1 MATAEPSSQGI
12 GARWRSTWTP
22 FSTHGTLRAP
32 KPTVLAA
39 IAFTGL
45 AAATTTVALG
55 LTNDELDHTG
65 IRAFLID
72 WITLNYIVAGV
83 IAWWRRPDSRFG
95 LLMVAGGFINFL
107 ATLGISQNGLAP
119 LAGVPDW
126 ATGDVPFTIEF
137 AVGVLPPVLFL
148 HVFLAY
154 PSGRLIGRLDRAVV
168 LGAYATGIGLGLARM
183 VLGGAGPGN
192 LIEVVSAPRAA
203 EAVRDVELVGI
214 SAFCLAGI
222 GVLAARRWGAGRAP
236 RRPLGPLVDS
246 FAVGLVMIAAL
257 FSSIVFVGSPAEV
270 PAIETVRRATFFVV
284 GLAPIAFLIGLLRT
298 RLAVGPAIVSLGAEA
313 ARGDVVGAL
322 RTALRDPTLEVAYW
336 VPEYERYAD
345 RDGRAIELPT
355 AEDRAT
361 TLIDREDGTH
371 VAALV
376 HDASLC
382 DEPELLDAVN
392 AAAGFALENARLH
405 AELRARLE
413 ELKGSR
419 ARIIEAAQ
427 AERQRLERN
436 LHDGAQ
442 QRLVAL
448 SLELGLLEER
458 FASDPDAKAVLDQ
471 TQREVT
477 ESLRELRELAQG
489 IHPAVVTGHGLAV
502 ALKTLAARAQVPVR
516 LRVDL
521 GGRLP
526 ERQEVAAYYVVSE
539 SLTNVAKYACA
550 SWAAVEVRRADR
562 WLMVE
567 IVDDGVGGAD
577 TRRGSGLRGL
587 ADRVE
592 ALGGRL
598 RVWSPA
604 GGGTRIEAEIPCA

>member
-1 MATAEPSSQGI
+1 MATAEPSRQGI
-12 GARWRSTWTP
+12 GALSRTAWGP
-22 FSTHGTLRAP
+22 FSSHGALRAP
-32 KPTVLAA
+32 RPAVLAA
-39 IAFTGL
+39 IAFAGVV
-45 AAATTTVALG
+45 AAAATVALG
-55 LTNDELDHTG
+55 LSNDEVDHVG
-65 IRAFLID
+65 IRAFLND
-72 WITLNYIVAGV
+72 WITLNYIVAGL

-95 LLMVAGGFINFL
+95 LLMVAAGFVNFL
-107 ATLGISQNGLAP
+107 ATL
-119 LAGVPDW
+119 DW
-126 ATGDVPFTIEF
+126 ASAAVPYTI
-137 AVGVLPPVLFL
+137 GVVLDLLAPVLFL

-154 PSGRLIGRLDRAVV
+154 PSGRLVGRTERTIVI
-168 LGAYATGIGLGLARM
+168 GAYAAAIGLGLVRM

-192 LIEVVSAPRAA
+192 LIEVASAPG
-203 EAVRDVELVGI
+203 AVEVVTDVQLLAI

-222 GVLAARRWGAGRAP
+222 GVLAARRWGARRAP
-236 RRPLGPLVDS
+236 RRPRWPLVDS
-246 FAVGLVMIAAL
+246 FALGLVMIAAL
-257 FSSIVFVGSPAEV
+257 FVSIVFVGSPGEL
-270 PAIETVRRATFFVV
+270 PAIETLRRATFFVV
-284 GLAPIAFLIGLLRT
+284 GLAPIVFLIGLLRS
-298 RLAVGPAIVSLGAEA
+298 RLAVGPAIVSLGVEA
-313 ARGDVVGAL
+313 ARGNVVDAL
-322 RTALRDPTLEVAYW
+322 RTALRDPSLEVAYW
-336 VPEYERYAD
+336 VPEYETYAD
-345 RDGRAIELPT
+345 LNGRAIELPET
-355 AEDRAT
+355 AERAT

-376 HDASLC
+376 HDVSLR
-382 DEPELLDAVN
+382 DEPGLLDAVV

-427 AERQRLERN
+427 TERQRLERD

-458 FASDPDAKAVLDQ
+458 FEGEADAKAALDQ
-471 TQREVT
+471 TRREVT
-477 ESLRELRELAQG
+477 ESLRELRELAHG

-502 ALKTLAARAQVPVR
+502 ALKTLVARAPVPVR
-516 LRVDL
+516 LTVDL
-521 GGRLP
+521 HGRLP

-539 SLTNVAKYACA
+539 SLTNVAKYARA
-550 SWAAVEVRRADR
+550 SSAAVEVRHTDGRI
-562 WLMVE
+562 LVE
-567 IVDDGVGGAD
+567 IVDDGIGGAD

-604 GGGTRIEAEIPCA
+604 GGGTHVEAEIPCA

>member
-1 MATAEPSSQGI
+1 MATAEPSPLGVSVSSPTLSGP
-12 GARWRSTWTP
+12 RSP
-22 FSTHGTLRAP
+22 YGGP
-32 KPTVLAA
+32 A
-39 IAFTGL
+39 IPSPAFLVAVGVAGL
-45 AAATTTVALG
+45 VAAATTVAVG
-55 LTNDELDHTG
+55 VTNDELDHVG
-65 IRAFLID
+65 IRVFLID
-72 WITLNYIVAGV
+72 WITLNFIGAGL

-95 LLMVAGGFINFL
+95 LLMVAAGFVNFL
-107 ATLGISQNGLAP
+107 ATIGVSPNALVP

-126 ATGDVPFTIEF
+126 ATADVAYTIGF
-137 AVGVLPPVLFL
+137 ALGALPPLLFL

-154 PSGRLIGRLDRAVV
+154 PSGRLVGRLDRGVV
-168 LGAYATGIGLGLARM
+168 VGAYVTWIGLGLARM
-183 VLGGAGPGN
+183 LLGGTGPRN
-192 LIEVVSAPRAA
+192 LIEVVSAPGAA
-203 EAVRDVELVGI
+203 AAVRDVQLVGL
-214 SAFCLAGI
+214 SAFSLAGI
-222 GVLAARRWGAGRAP
+222 GVLAARRWGAGRSP

-246 FAVGLVMIAAL
+246 FAVGLVMITAL
-257 FSSIVFVGSPAEV
+257 FSSIVLVGSPADV

-284 GLAPIAFLIGLLRT
+284 GLAPIAFLFGLLRT

-313 ARGDVVGAL
+313 ARSNVVDAL
-322 RTALRDPTLEVAYW
+322 RTALRDPSLEVAYW
-336 VPEYERYAD
+336 VAEYDAYAD
-345 RDGRAIELPT
+345 RDGSAIELP
-355 AEDRAT
+355 AGADRAT
-361 TLIDREDGTH
+361 TLLDREDGTH

-376 HDASLC
+376 HDASLRE
-382 DEPELLDAVN
+382 EPELLKAVS
-392 AAAGFALENARLH
+392 AAAGFALENERLH

-427 AERQRLERN
+427 TERQRLERD

-458 FASDPDAKAVLDQ
+458 FAGDADAKGALEQ
-471 TQREVT
+471 TRREVT

-516 LRVDL
+516 LTVDL
-521 GGRLP
+521 DGRLP
-526 ERQEVAAYYVVSE
+526 EREEVAAYYVVAE
-539 SLTNVAKYACA
+539 SLTNVAKYARA
-550 SWAAVEVRRADR
+550 SSAAVEVRQAEGRLR
-562 WLMVE
+562 VE
-567 IVDDGVGGAD
+567 VVDDGVGGAD
-577 TRRGSGLRGL
+577 TRDGSGLRGL

-604 GGGTRIEAEIPCA
+604 GAGTRVEAEIPCA

>member
-1 MATAEPSSQGI
+1 VAASGLAVPSI
-12 GARWRSTWTP
+12 DD
-22 FSTHGTLRAP
+22 RAP
-32 KPTVLAA
+32 QAPKLLVLWV
-39 IAFTGL
+39 IGL
-45 AAATTTVALG
+45 AGVVAATTTAALG
-55 LTNDELDHTG
+55 LANDEVDHVW
-65 IRAFLID
+65 IRVFLND
-72 WITLNYIVAGV
+72 WITLNYIVAGL

-95 LLMVAGGFINFL
+95 LLMVAAGFVNFL
-107 ATLGISQNGLAP
+107 ATL
-119 LAGVPDW
+119 DW
-126 ATGDVPFTIEF
+126 ATADVPFTI
-137 AVGVLPPVLFL
+137 GVALDLLAPVLFL

-154 PSGRLIGRLDRAVV
+154 PSGRLMGHLDRAIVV
-168 LGAYATGIGLGLARM
+168 GAYAAAIGLGLVRM
-183 VLGGAGPGN
+183 MLGGAGPGN
-192 LIEVVSAPRAA
+192 LIQVSSAPG
-203 EAVRDVELVGI
+203 AVVAVMDVQLLAI
-214 SAFCLAGI
+214 SAFSLAGV
-222 GVLAARRWGAGRAP
+222 GALAVRQWGAHRAP
-236 RRPLGPLVDS
+236 RRPLGLLVDS
-246 FAVGLVMIAAL
+246 FALGLLMIAAL
-257 FSSIVFVGSPAEV
+257 FSSIVFVGSPDEV
-270 PAIETVRRATFFVV
+270 PAIETLRRVSFFVV
-284 GLAPIAFLIGLLRT
+284 GLAPIVFLAGLLRS

-336 VPEYERYAD
+336 VPKYETYAD
-345 RDGRAIELPT
+345 VDGRAIELPT
-355 AEDRAT
+355 SESRAT
-361 TLIDREDGTH
+361 TLIDRDDGTH

-376 HDASLC
+376 HDTSLR
-382 DEPELLDAVN
+382 DEHELLDAVT

-405 AELRARLE
+405 AELRARLD

-427 AERQRLERN
+427 TERQRLERD

-458 FASDPDAKAVLDQ
+458 FEAHPDAREALDQ
-471 TQREVT
+471 TRREIM

-502 ALKTLAARAQVPVR
+502 ALKTLVARAQVPVR
-516 LRVDL
+516 LTVDL
-521 GGRLP
+521 DGRLP

-539 SLTNVAKYACA
+539 SLTNIAKYACA
-550 SWAAVEVRRADR
+550 SSAAVEVRAANGR
-562 WLMVE
+562 LVVE

-598 RVWSPA
+598 RIWSPA
-604 GGGTRIEAEIPCA
+604 GGGTRVKAEIPCV